1 MDKARIATSLLLL
14 RLGVF
19 TVMFMWTLDKFLN
32 PQHSSAVYDRFY
44 GVSGL
49 GDTAFLVIG
58 VAQLVLVLAF
68 VTGFAKRYSYGA
80 ILILHSL
87 STLSSWQQ
95 YLDPFNNLLFFA
107 AWPMLA
113 ACVALY
119 YLRDMDTL
127 WAFDDRGLG

>member
-1 MDKARIATSLLLL
+1 MDKARIATSLLAL

-19 TVMFMWTLDKFLN
+19 IVMFMWTMDKFVN
-32 PQHSSAVYDRFY
+32 PQHTSAVYERFY

-49 GDTAFLVIG
+49 GETTFLTIG
-58 VAQLVLVLAF
+58 VAQLLLVLGF
-68 VTGFAKRYSYGA
+68 VTGFAKRYTYGG
-80 ILILHSL
+80 ILVLHGL

-95 YLDPFNNLLFFA
+95 YLDPFKHLLFFA

-113 ACVALY
+113 ACFALY

-127 WAFDDRGLG
+127 WTLDDRTS

>member
-1 MDKARIATSLLLL
+1 MDKARIATALLAL

-19 TVMFMWTLDKFLN
+19 IVMFMWTMDKFVN
-32 PQHSSAVYDRFY
+32 PQHTSAIYERFY

-49 GDTAFLVIG
+49 GETTFLAIG
-58 VAQLVLVLAF
+58 VAQLLLVLGF
-68 VTGFAKRYSYGA
+68 VTGFAKRYTYGG
-80 ILILHSL
+80 ILILHGL

-95 YLDPFNNLLFFA
+95 YLDPFKHLLFFA

-113 ACVALY
+113 ACFALY

-127 WAFDDRGLG
+127 WTLDDRTS